1 MQPCWVLDV
10 RFGSLAEITAA
21 KLYVSVVPQRHSSH
35 TICPLIRRTQFG
47 SAGMNANGSSGLKL
61 VHGVL
66 VDLPVL
72 HNEIEILG
80 GVSHEVEILQWVTVN
95 QEKVR
100 QCAFL
105 NDPELAWI
113 WIAET

>member
-1 MQPCWVLDV
+1 VPQADIRRLRFAPYAQNPIWVSWHERE
-10 RFGSLAEITAA
+10 RFG
-21 KLYVSVVPQRHSSH
+21 
-35 TICPLIRRTQFG
+35 
-47 SAGMNANGSSGLKL
+47 GLKL